1 MIHEDVESSEGTRRM
16 EDEKSW
22 RSDETVGMC
31 WKSGFSRTRP
41 SFHVFQNLYW
51 PPVGINSGVARRMAM
66 GQTLGLSPSFAFT
79 NRMNLDKQF
88 KFCVLFPHL

>member
-1 MIHEDVESSEGTRRM
+1 MKVWKAVRVPEGWR
-16 EDEKSW
+16 DEKSW

-41 SFHVFQNLYW
+41 SFHILQNLYW
-51 PPVGINSGVARRMAM
+51 LPVKMNGGGARRMAM

-79 NRMNLDKQF
+79 SRMNLDKQF